1 MAGLVPAIP
10 MLKGVARLRIEITG
24 TRPVMTSRDG
34 RRHINPMS
42 PITLAP
48 GLTYH
53 PDYLDRPAQ
62 EQLLQ
67 SLREITRQAPLFT
80 PRMPRTGKPFSVR
93 MTNCG
98 RLGWVSDVDGYRYQ
112 SAHPET
118 GEPWPAMPS
127 QVLRA
132 WENLSGYPHPPD
144 ACLINFYEPKA
155 RMGLHQDKDEEEFAA
170 PVVSLSLGDTAL
182 FRYGG
187 VERKDPTKSIKLRS
201 GDAIVFGGPARLI
214 YHGIDRLN
222 AGSSDLLPQGGRL
235 NLTLRK
241 VEKAL

>member
-1 MAGLVPAIP
+1 MTGL
-10 MLKGVARLRIEITG
+10 
-24 TRPVMTSRDG
+24 
-34 RRHINPMS
+34 
-42 PITLAP
+42 TLAP

-53 PDYLDRPAQ
+53 PDYLDRAAQ
-62 EQLLQ
+62 EALLAD
-67 SLREITRQAPLFT
+67 LREVVRAAPLFT

-98 RLGWVSDVDGYRYQ
+98 RLGWVSDEKGYRYQ
-112 SAHPET
+112 PMHPET
-118 GEPWPAMPS
+118 GEPWPAMPE
-127 QVLRA
+127 QVLHA
-132 WENLSGYPHPPD
+132 WEALSEYPHLPD
-144 ACLINFYEPKA
+144 ACLINFYESKA
-155 RMGLHQDKDEEEFAA
+155 RMGMHQDKDEEEFDA

-187 VERKDPTKSIKLRS
+187 LERRDPTRSVRLRS

-214 YHGIDRLN
+214 HHGIDRLV

-235 NLTLRK
+235 NLTLRR